1 MSGLDHPAVQGG
13 VVPLLLALAIAAIMA
28 ATGRVGRTPVAWVAV
43 VAGYLASTWLAA
55 GIAFTPLTAGRKIV
69 LVVLVATIVGI
80 AVDLARDLAPADST
94 AVWRRLDIPFALI
107 AGVAAAWTFLS
118 IIRQRE
124 GAQAA
129 GLAIGLAVHA
139 ATQCWLVMRS
149 RHDGIRTGAIGVGL
163 GVATGVC
170 AVLSASVGFLMAGV
184 AIGAGAGALL
194 LVQVLGRRHLP
205 AGYTGSLAIA
215 LPCAL
220 FAQGSVLLAE
230 MPWYVLPLLLVVPA
244 GTALVDPKRFRPMG
258 RASVLVGVTLVLAL
272 VPIAAAWYAA
282 RGSPP

>member
-13 VVPLLLALAIAAIMA
+13 VVPLLLALAFAAVMA

-55 GIAFTPLTAGRKIV
+55 GIAFTPLTATRKIV
-69 LVVLVATIVGI
+69 VVVLAATIVGI
-80 AVDLARDLAPADST
+80 AVDLARDLAPGSST
-94 AVWRRLDIPFALI
+94 GGWRRLDVPFALV

-118 IIRQRE
+118 IVQRE
-124 GAQAA
+124 GLQAA
-129 GLAIGLAVHA
+129 GMAAGIAAHA
-139 ATQCWLVMRS
+139 ALQCWLVTRV
-149 RHDGIRTGAIGVGL
+149 RHDGLRTGAIGVGL

-170 AVLSASVGFLMAGV
+170 AVLSASVGFLLAGV

-215 LPCAL
+215 LSCAL
-220 FAQGSVLLAE
+220 FAEGSVLLAE
-230 MPWYVLPLLLVVPA
+230 MPWYVLPLLLLVPA
-244 GTALVDPKRFRPMG
+244 VTGVVDPKRFRAMG
-258 RASVLVGVTLVLAL
+258 RASVLVGLALLLAL
-272 VPIAAAWYAA
+272 VPIAAAWYGA
-282 RGSPP
+282 RGVLA